1 MRLFI
6 AGLLRR
12 IGLLRA
18 DLLTRVTDRMPA
30 DNEVWS
36 GELVVVESG
45 GFRKWA
51 CMKCPGGCGMKIS
64 LSLNANLGPRWRVTG
79 DWFGRPSIE
88 PSVHQM
94 NECRCHF
101 WVRSGQVEWCPD
113 GPSSPANRIEPKP
126 HVRNAQQSARA
137 QPARHHRLAV
147 ATCIF

>member
-1 MRLFI
+1 MRLFT

-18 DLLTRVTDRMPA
+18 DLLTRVTDRVPA
-30 DNEVWS
+30 DDEVRT
-36 GELVVVESG
+36 GELVVVESD

-51 CMKCPGGCGMKIS
+51 CMKCPGGCGVKIS
-64 LSLNANLGPRWRVTG
+64 LSLNANRRPRWRVAG

-101 WVRSGQVEWCPD
+101 WVRGGRVEWCPD
-113 GPSSPANRIEPKP
+113 GHPKVNHLPDQGANDRAATVAGVPEPGA
-126 HVRNAQQSARA
+126 NARSARR
-137 QPARHHRLAV
+137 QLP
-147 ATCIF
+147 